1 MGGSGI
7 ERVGFV
13 MMTSGASGTGLFG
26 FGGMLS
32 AEVLSGTDGVLADPA
47 DGSREGIPI
56 SSALP
61 RVA

>member
-13 MMTSGASGTGLFG
+13 MMTTGGSGTGRVG
-26 FGGMLS
+26 FGGMLA
-32 AEVLSGTDGVLADPA
+32 AELLSGTDGVLADPA
-47 DGSREGIPI
+47 DWSCEGIPI

-61 RVA
+61 RAA